1 MKNENIFRQPIETQ
15 NVRAVKNAVRT
26 AVSNNTM
33 MAVIAELGSGKTT
46 LYNYLADYWNQHPHR
61 FRVVTIKGFDD
72 RISRI
77 SSIMKLLIESIN
89 PDAHIP
95 KQIERVFQTLTRE
108 LRVFCKNANNRVI
121 LMVDEAQDMNLQT
134 FRDIKKIHEIDGH
147 GRDHLLSVVLFGKPH
162 RKWDKLFS
170 TPELG
175 YRMEAVLLEKL
186 NAEELSRIAE
196 ERFNIKFENNK
207 VRERFTA
214 ALKFKTPLGVEF
226 FSRALRKELGIEDD
240 ETALV
245 TADLATR
252 IPMLSLKIRAKQAG
266 ITQAEIAKVANQ
278 TIPNRKVG
286 IQRVNELFSGK
297 LDDDKLA
304 DELTLV
310 TEDMINRRFAA
321 KRRRISGEE

>member
-1 MKNENIFRQPIETQ
+1 MKTETILRQPIETQ
-15 NVRAVKNAVRT
+15 NVRAVKNAVRS
-26 AVSNNTM
+26 AVSGNKM
-33 MAVIAELGSGKTT
+33 VAVIAELGSGKTT
-46 LYNYLADYWNQHPHR
+46 LFNHLSEYWNQYPHR
-61 FRVVTIKGFDD
+61 FRVVSIKGFEMQF
-72 RISRI
+72 SRI
-77 SSIMKLLIESIN
+77 TSIMKLMIEAIN

-95 KQIERVFQTLTRE
+95 KQIERIYQVLSDE
-108 LRVFCKNANNRVI
+108 LKLFCKNQNNRVI
-121 LMVDEAQDMNLQT
+121 LMVDEAQDLNLQT
-134 FRDIKKIHEIDGH
+134 FRDIKKIQEIDGH
-147 GRDHLLSVVLFGKPH
+147 GRDHLISVVLFGKPH

-186 NAEELSRIAE
+186 NAEELSKIAE
-196 ERFNIKFENNK
+196 ERFNLKFENNK

-226 FSRALRKELGIEDD
+226 FSRALRKELGIEED

-245 TADLATR
+245 TSDLATR
-252 IPMLSLKIRAKQAG
+252 IPMLSLKIRARQAG
-266 ITQAEIAKVANQ
+266 ITQSEIAKVANSA
-278 TIPNRKVG
+278 IPHRKIG

-310 TEDMINRRFAA
+310 TEDMINRRLAA